1 MKKIFKILPLLV
13 GSFLLTPTVG
23 RAAELTDN
31 PSLVNETGIENNL
44 QSSANHQTL
53 PLPDSVSELADHNY
67 EELVGIPDKNQSKS
81 GEILLKQAEPA
92 ALPTPND
99 DHLGDHESSEGG
111 ASPSKREGS
120 QSVVKDQL
128 ERHHSGEAE
137 AKSSEFGELPNRSEL
152 VDNKDSE
159 FVRAESKADD
169 QNENQFQELKAV
181 LQSDE
186 EPITNGQSE
195 EVVEV
200 TVETFEE
207 LLRAIEEAKEGVL
220 TRIRIT
226 SNLEITKKVMIPAG
240 KRIILTSNHQQEAD
254 KAWEKVKQA
263 ADYADQGEARQREI
277 IEEARKRA
285 EEAKNL
291 ADLAQN
297 PLPDP
302 HRTVQVKRASSFIDD
317 SLFQIAGKLQ
327 LGDAKTA
334 LHVDGNNEVT
344 TQLSK
349 GVLFNVES
357 GGHFILKNGTLMQ
370 VNNHSGYSA
379 PIAIENGGR
388 LDMVGGRIASNESY
402 QVKEPSGRPTSAGAV
417 YVNPGGQFNLSNG
430 LIDNNKSSTGGVF
443 VGSLFGG
450 SSDAVM
456 HMTGG
461 MIANNR
467 AVGPYAL
474 GGAINGFPRAD
485 IQIDDGILAHNQSGQ
500 SKSSGWGGG
509 IVMTNQRI
517 SPWSNTI
524 DNEYASVPTPN
535 SKRLREIRAQL
546 TLNGGLIANN
556 RANKGGG
563 LYIDSDDVYFN
574 KTMLLDNIA
583 YQFGGGFYV
592 SFPPHAQELNQML
605 ITENK
610 ANQGMLTAGIDQ
622 VNTGGGIWNCP
633 TGYVHIGDG
642 HTVYA
647 FNNQAKNLGDDLRF
661 SKKTGYFKLTVGGKD
676 YYIQNKFYS
685 HVSPITKGY
694 KEHTTLELIK
704 FLNDTNHGD
713 SIPDRLSYNA
723 SWMALKAI
731 YSKALQAEA
740 WSNAKTFIVGNQASN
755 GGGIGSNANMETPN
769 DEGNYDLEL
778 TKKWESQISTSDR
791 KSITADIFIVPVGT
805 TAEDVRNNYGSNPHY
820 FKYGEVE
827 LNEKNDWTQRF
838 SQSQYGRL
846 DQLLEAMKDYG
857 LPYNKNAVNDKGLPF
872 TAAELKAKGF
882 KYLVVERDSHGFI
895 STVKEVEPKGA
906 LPLGSK
912 VGQLTIGR
920 PDTGVHSNYQNYW
933 FNNTDV
939 HLYYINQKEQAERLG
954 MTNLSE
960 ANSFKG
966 QISHPYLSQVTET
979 QFYGRDYKFQAW
991 GESWTKAGYTGFS
1004 ISENGYSLFLVKN
1017 KTGYTL
1023 YIPYLMIQDMDSDDQ
1038 YTGWDI
1044 HLGEGQVSEQ
1054 SPKVEERHQFVI
1066 TNSKSGDLPVQKT
1079 WHKDIPEDKR
1089 PKSVTVY
1096 LLYKGH
1102 RVKIGIDENGH
1113 PIYRSLTLT
1122 AENNWKGSFD
1132 QINPNEL
1139 AQGNYSIEESAP
1151 ESYDA
1156 RIKSHFEQEFEF
1168 RVHYADSYRE
1178 GEYDI
1183 AVTRHFYPFSGDIKL
1198 NLYHE
1203 DQLVDS
1209 KLYTWKSQ
1217 TDEHGKFYWL
1227 EKEVTF
1233 GQGNKEL
1240 LLNNYGRDVR
1250 VKYYDKVGNTPGRS
1264 SYDFY
1269 LKRDADGFYSLYVP
1283 RLFVNGLPQAMF
1295 EVRGTSKENIHGLD
1309 TYPLISSLTGKSTG
1323 ADIGIELKNYPTID
1337 IQAKK
1342 IWENGQALKKP
1353 QVKMVLKQ
1361 NGTVIDSQLLD
1372 LKNNQIIWKNLKK
1385 YDEQGNLY
1393 AYTVEES
1400 FQSDHFKQSNV
1411 TQSGNIFT
1419 FTNTYVVPKTHL
1431 EVKKVWSGGPTVK
1444 PTIQLQLLRN
1454 GQAYGTVVEL
1464 TNGNTHYIWT
1474 DLDSL
1479 DPSGMAYVYTV
1490 YELPVDGY
1498 KTLISQDKGYQATI
1512 VNTYVI
1518 PKTSIHVTKIWQ
1530 GGPDVK
1536 PTITIQ
1542 LLRNNQVI
1550 DQIQLLNGQTSYRW
1564 EDLDQ
1569 IDPQGQ
1575 TYNYTVR
1582 ESLVSDYYSTV
1593 EGNIVDGFVIRNT
1606 FIPPQTPPPV
1616 PPQPEIP
1623 LTPDKPELPQTGENR
1638 TVLLSISLGL
1648 ILVGLTLLLV
1658 DYSTKSI
1665 DKLY

>member
-1 MKKIFKILPLLV
+1 MKKLYKILPLLV

-23 RAAELTDN
+23 RAAEITDN
-31 PSLVNETGIENNL
+31 PSLVNDTGIENKL
-44 QSSANHQTL
+44 QPSANHQTL
-53 PLPDSVSELADHNY
+53 PLPDSVSELADQNY
-67 EELVGIPDKNQSKS
+67 EELVDIPDQNQSKS
-81 GEILLKQAEPA
+81 EKNLLEQAEPTESSTTNEDH
-92 ALPTPND
+92 LD
-99 DHLGDHESSEGG
+99 DHKSSGGD
-111 ASPSKREGS
+111 ASPSKREDS
-120 QSVVKDQL
+120 RPVLKDHVEL
-128 ERHHSGEAE
+128 HPPRKSDDKSAE
-137 AKSSEFGELPNRSEL
+137 FRELSNRSEL
-152 VDNKDSE
+152 VDNEDRDFIKAE
-159 FVRAESKADD
+159 FSAGA
-169 QNENQFQELKAV
+169 QNKNQSQEPKTALH
-181 LQSDE
+181 SDE

-195 EVVEV
+195 EVIEV

-240 KRIILTSNHQQEAD
+240 KRIILTSNYQQEVD
-254 KAWEKVKQA
+254 EAWKKVEQA

-285 EEAKNL
+285 EEANDL
-291 ADLAQN
+291 ANLAQN

-302 HRTVQVKRASSFIDD
+302 HRTVQIKRASSFIDD
-317 SLFQIAGKLQ
+317 SLFQIVGKLQ
-327 LGDAKTA
+327 LGDTKTA
-334 LHVDGNNEVT
+334 LHVNGNNEVT
-344 TQLSK
+344 TQIAK

-388 LDMVGGRIASNESY
+388 FDMVGGRIVSNESR
-402 QVKEPSGRPTSAGAV
+402 QVKEPWGRPTSAGAV

-461 MIANNR
+461 IIANNR

-485 IQIDDGILAHNQSGQ
+485 IQIDDGIIAHNQSGQ

-524 DNEYASVPTPN
+524 DNEYASIPKPN
-535 SKRLREIRAQL
+535 SKSLREIRSQL

-563 LYIDSDDVYFN
+563 LYLDSDNVYFN

-592 SFPPHAQELNQML
+592 SFPPHAQELNQLL

-676 YYIQNKFYS
+676 YYIENKFYS
-685 HVSPITKGY
+685 HVSPVTKGY

-704 FLNDTNHGD
+704 FLNDTDHGD

-731 YSKALQAEA
+731 YSKALQVEA
-740 WSNAKTFIVGNQASN
+740 WRNAKTFIIGNQASN

-769 DEGNYDLEL
+769 DEGSYDLEL
-778 TKKWESQISTSDR
+778 TKKWESQISMSDR
-791 KSITADIFIVPVGT
+791 KSVTADIFIVPVGT
-805 TAEDVRNNYGSNPHY
+805 TPEDVRNNYGSNPRY

-846 DQLLEAMKDYG
+846 DQLLEEMKNYG

-882 KYLVVERDSHGFI
+882 KFLVVERDSHGFI
-895 STVKEVEPKGA
+895 STVEEVEPRGA
-906 LPLGSK
+906 LEPGSR

-920 PDTGVHSNYQNYW
+920 PDTGVHSNYQGYW

-939 HLYYINQKEQAERLG
+939 HLYYINQQEQAERLG
-954 MTNLSE
+954 LTNLSE
-960 ANSFKG
+960 ANGFKG
-966 QISHPYLSQVTET
+966 QISHPFLSQVTET
-979 QFYGRDYKFQAW
+979 QFYGTDYKFQAW
-991 GESWTKAGYTGFS
+991 GESWAKAGYTGFS

-1023 YIPYLMIQDMDSDDQ
+1023 YIPYLMIQDMDSDNQ

-1054 SPKVEERHQFVI
+1054 SPKVEERHQFFI
-1066 TNSKSGDLPVQKT
+1066 TNSKSGGLPVQKT

-1089 PKSVTVY
+1089 PKSVIVY

-1102 RVKIGIDENGH
+1102 RVKIGNDENGN

-1132 QINPNEL
+1132 QIDPNEL
-1139 AQGNYSIEESAP
+1139 AQGNYSIEESAR

-1183 AVTRHFYPFSGDIKL
+1183 AVNRHFYPFSGDIKL
-1198 NLYHE
+1198 KLYHE

-1209 KLYTWKSQ
+1209 KVYTWKSQ
-1217 TDEHGKFYWL
+1217 SDEYGTFYWL
-1227 EKEVTF
+1227 EKEVIF
-1233 GQGNKEL
+1233 GQGNKKL

-1250 VKYYDKVGNTPGRS
+1250 VKYYDRVGNTPGRS
-1264 SYDFY
+1264 SYNFY

-1295 EVRGTSKENIHGLD
+1295 EVRGTSKENIHGLEN
-1309 TYPLISSLTGKSTG
+1309 YPLISSLTGKSIG
-1323 ADIGIELKNYPTID
+1323 ADVGIELKNYPTIE

-1342 IWENGQALKKP
+1342 IWENGQAIDKP
-1353 QVKMVLKQ
+1353 QVEMILKQ
-1361 NGTVIDSQLLD
+1361 NGSEINRQLLD
-1372 LKNNQIIWKNLKK
+1372 LRSNQVVWHNLKK

-1393 AYTVEES
+1393 IYTIEES

-1411 TQSGNIFT
+1411 NQTGNVFT
-1419 FTNTYVVPKTHL
+1419 FTNTYEVPKTHF
-1431 EVKKVWSGGPTVK
+1431 EVRKVWSGGPSIK

-1464 TNGNTHYIWT
+1464 
-1474 DLDSL
+1474 
-1479 DPSGMAYVYTV
+1479 
-1490 YELPVDGY
+1490 
-1498 KTLISQDKGYQATI
+1498 
-1512 VNTYVI
+1512 
-1518 PKTSIHVTKIWQ
+1518 
-1530 GGPDVK
+1530 
-1536 PTITIQ
+1536 
-1542 LLRNNQVI
+1542 
-1550 DQIQLLNGQTSYRW
+1550 LNGQRRYRW
-1564 EDLDQ
+1564 DDLSATD
-1569 IDPQGQ
+1569 
-1575 TYNYTVR
+1575 
-1582 ESLVSDYYSTV
+1582 E
-1593 EGNIVDGFVIRNT
+1593 EGNPYVYSVEELAVAGYTSTIGPVQDHQVTITNT
-1606 FIPPQTPPPV
+1606 YEV
-1616 PPQPEIP
+1616 PKTHFEVRKVWSGGPSI
-1623 LTPDKPELPQTGENR
+1623 KPT
-1638 TVLLSISLGL
+1638 
-1648 ILVGLTLLLV
+1648 
-1658 DYSTKSI
+1658 
-1665 DKLY
+1665 